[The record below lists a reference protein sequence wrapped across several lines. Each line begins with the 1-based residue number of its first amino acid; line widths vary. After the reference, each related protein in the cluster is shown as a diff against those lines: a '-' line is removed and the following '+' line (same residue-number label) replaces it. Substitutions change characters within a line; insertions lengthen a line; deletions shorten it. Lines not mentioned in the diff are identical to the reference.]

1 MMGVIALVLNDG
13 AFVAEI
19 VRGGL
24 QSIDAGQSEAAYAL
38 GFSKFHTMIY
48 CLIPQALKKVLDSL
62 INMISIIIKDTSML
76 MWITICELTYQCN
89 QVNIYS
95 FNPVT
100 SYLVGAGIYL
110 ILFLIVQGIRRV
122 VRAKNN
128 ARSTSD
134 RTEISD
140 EGKEA
145 CAV

>member
-1 MMGVIALVLNDG
+1 
-13 AFVAEI
+13 
-19 VRGGL
+19 
-24 QSIDAGQSEAAYAL
+24 
-38 GFSKFHTMIY
+38 
-48 CLIPQALKKVLDSL
+48 
-62 INMISIIIKDTSML
+62 MISIIIKDTSML

-110 ILFLIVQGIRRV
+110 ILFLIVQSIRRIV
-122 VRAKNN
+122 KAKNN

-134 RTEISD
+134 RTEIGD